1 MLIRNCFRYH
11 SNRTLFNFPQTD
23 ISYFSLPDSY
33 VKVSLTSGDNKKIKK
48 KKTST
53 KKGSSFPVWNE
64 ALSFD
69 VTEEDLKHCH
79 LVVSVVNCHHGHS
92 PLLGTC
98 VLGHRGHGQGSVHWD
113 GMVQNQRKSTAMWH
127 QLYI

>member
-1 MLIRNCFRYH
+1 M
-11 SNRTLFNFPQTD
+11 SNLMFHIILLD
-23 ISYFSLPDSY
+23 AY

-53 KKGSSFPVWNE
+53 KKGSSSPVWNE

-113 GMVQNQRKSTAMWH
+113 TMVQNPRKSTAMWH

>member
-1 MLIRNCFRYH
+1 MERKTSFISSSANRSFCF
-11 SNRTLFNFPQTD
+11 SF
-23 ISYFSLPDSY
+23 IDSY
-33 VKVSLTSGDNKKIKK
+33 VKVSLTSRDNKKIKK

-53 KKGSSFPVWNE
+53 KKSSSNPVWNE

-98 VLGHRGHGQGSVHWD
+98 VLGYRGHGQGAVHWEN
-113 GMVQNQRKSTAMWH
+113 MVQSPRKSTAMWH

>member
-1 MLIRNCFRYH
+1 M
-11 SNRTLFNFPQTD
+11 
-23 ISYFSLPDSY
+23 
-33 VKVSLTSGDNKKIKK
+33 KK

-53 KKGSSFPVWNE
+53 KKGSSSPVWNE

-113 GMVQNQRKSTAMWH
+113 TMVQNARKSTAMWH
-127 QLYI
+127 QLYIWQTGWCLVWSKIFLSVIRRTSDMKLLWSPKMMYCKRQAVDVQM